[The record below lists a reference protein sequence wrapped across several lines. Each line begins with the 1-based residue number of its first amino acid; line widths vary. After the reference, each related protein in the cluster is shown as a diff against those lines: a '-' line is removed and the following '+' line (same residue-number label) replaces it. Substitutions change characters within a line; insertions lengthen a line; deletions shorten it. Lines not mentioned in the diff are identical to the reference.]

1 MKNLFPVGRLL
12 FRTAILLGAVT
23 AAAAAANNNAEND
36 RILKSLAEITGL
48 AKLKPVVQITM
59 HRDKLNAYFNERIN
73 EAVKPEELRLEE
85 LALKK
90 LGFAPADFD
99 LKKTTVELM
108 TEQAAAFYD
117 YRKRQM
123 VMLEGGSGGMM
134 QDMALVH
141 ELAHALADQHF
152 QLEKFIKKAGG
163 NDDGALAR
171 MAVMEGQ
178 ATWLMSE
185 FMAKKMG
192 QSLLDSDAVVNMMA
206 GMAGAGAS
214 GFPVLERVPMYMRE
228 SLLFPYAQGLMFQH
242 RVVAKLGK
250 DGFREVFRRAPQS
263 TQEILHP
270 QRYLDKQTVPDI
282 KLAAFPPDHKEW
294 KRLTEGTMGEFDHK
308 VLLKQYASS
317 MELLA
322 ENWRAAKYQLWEARR
337 NSAQVALAYA
347 SEWSDEKSA
356 AQFFGAYK
364 DVLRKKWKK
373 TVFTEEKPALLAGES
388 EDGQFTVRLE
398 GNRVSSVEGLPAA
411 ASAAA
416 AGLP

>member
-1 MKNLFPVGRLL
+1 MKKLILFCATLAPG
-12 FRTAILLGAVT
+12 F
-23 AAAAAANNNAEND
+23 AATAEND
-36 RILKSLAEITGL
+36 AILKSLAEITGL
-48 AKLKPVVQITM
+48 ARLKPVAQITM
-59 HRDKLNAYFNERIN
+59 QRDKLNAYFNERIN

-90 LGFAPADFD
+90 LGFAPSDFD

-123 VMLEGGSGGMM
+123 VLLEGGAGGMM
-134 QDMALVH
+134 QDLALVH

-185 FMAKKMG
+185 YMAKKMG
-192 QSLLDSDAVVNMMA
+192 QSLLESDAVVNMMA
-206 GMAGAGAS
+206 GMAGAGAG
-214 GFPVLERVPMYMRE
+214 GFPVLERVPLYMRE

-242 RVVAKLGK
+242 KVVAKMGK
-250 DGFREVFRRAPQS
+250 DGFKEVFRRAPQS

-270 QRYLDKQTVPDI
+270 QRYLDKQTAPDL
-282 KLAAFPPDHKEW
+282 KLAAFPQEKEW

-308 VLLKQYASS
+308 VLLKQYAGS

-322 ENWRAAKYQLWEARR
+322 ENWRSGKYQLWEARK
-337 NSAQVALAYA
+337 NSSQVALAYG
-347 SEWSDEKSA
+347 SEWSDEKTA
-356 AQFFGAYK
+356 AQFFAAYK
-364 DVLRKKWKK
+364 DVLKKKWKK
-373 TVFTEEKPALLAGES
+373 TVFKEDKPELLSGES
-388 EDGQFTVRLE
+388 EDGLFSVRLE
-398 GNRVSSVEGLPAA
+398 GKRVSSVEGLPSGGGDAA
-411 ASAAA
+411 
-416 AGLP
+416 L

>member
-1 MKNLFPVGRLL
+1 MTRFTRRSIPVLL
-12 FRTAILLGAVT
+12 T
-23 AAAAAANNNAEND
+23 AAATAFGGTAAENEA
-36 RILKSLAEITGL
+36 ILKGLADITGL
-48 AKLKPVVQITM
+48 AMLKPVAQITM
-59 HRDKLNAYFNERIN
+59 QREKLTTYFNERIN
-73 EAVKPEELRLEE
+73 EAVKPEELRIEE

-90 LGFAPADFD
+90 LGFAPPDFD

-123 VMLEGGSGGMM
+123 VLLEGGTGGMM
-134 QDMALVH
+134 ADMALVH

-192 QSLLDSDAVVNMMA
+192 QSLLDSDGIVNMMA
-206 GMAGAGAS
+206 NMAGGGAG
-214 GFPVLERVPMYMRE
+214 GFPVLQRVPVYMRE
-228 SLLFPYAQGLMFQH
+228 SLLFPYAQGLLFQH

-250 DGFREVFRRAPQS
+250 DGFKEVFRRAPQS

-270 QRYLDKQTVPDI
+270 ERYMDKQAVPEI
-282 KLAAFPPDHKEW
+282 KLAAFAQEKDY

-308 VLLKQYASS
+308 VLLKQYAPS

-322 ENWRAAKYQLWEARR
+322 ERWRSAKYQLWEARKDSGR
-337 NSAQVALAYA
+337 VALAYA
-347 SEWSDEKSA
+347 SEWADDKA
-356 AQFFGAYK
+356 AADFFAAYK
-364 DVLRKKWKK
+364 DVLKKKWKK
-373 TVFTEEKPALLAGES
+373 TVFTEEKPEVLAGES
-388 EDGQFTVRLE
+388 EDGIFVTRLE
-398 GNRVSSVEGLPAA
+398 GSRVSSVEGLPAP
-411 ASAAA
+411 
-416 AGLP
+416 AGGAPAK